1 MPQIRDVHLIL
12 NSCIIDIVRSIY
24 IFFFLNNLPTAA
36 QLWLKLN
43 EKLPSVTCNCVCLL
57 TKEKCFAAIRNKND
71 SLQIQNN

>member
-1 MPQIRDVHLIL
+1 M
-12 NSCIIDIVRSIY
+12 
-24 IFFFLNNLPTAA
+24 AA